1 MNSIEKKQIPDR
13 LKTEEGIQMIKDVFS
28 KSLEQQLNLV
38 KVSAPIM
45 VLPGMGINDDL
56 NGIENPVSFPI
67 KELGGQKVEIVQSL
81 AKWKRIRLA
90 ELNIEPEKG
99 IYTDM
104 RAIRP
109 DESFSPLH
117 SVYVDQWDWEKRIM
131 EEQRTLHYL
140 KTTVKQIYEAIKT
153 TEKAIVQQFS
163 EIQAILPEE
172 ITFIQS
178 EDLLLKYPDLN
189 TKERENKITEKYG
202 AVFIIGIGGDLS
214 DGYPHDLRA
223 PDYDD
228 WSSQTEMGFK
238 GLNGDILLWNPLL
251 EKAFEVS
258 SMGIRV
264 NKASLT
270 RQLEILKCEQRKVL
284 YYHKQLLNDSL
295 PFSIGGGVGQS
306 RLCMFMLRKKHVG
319 EVQVGIW
326 PVSVRESCEEQ
337 GINLL

>member
-1 MNSIEKKQIPDR
+1 MNTIEKNQITDR
-13 LKTEEGIQMIKDVFS
+13 LKTEEGIQMIKGVFS
-28 KSLEQQLNLV
+28 RSLEQQLNLI

-56 NGIENPVSFPI
+56 NGIESPVSFPI
-67 KELGGQKVEIVQSL
+67 RELGGQKVEIVQSL

-90 ELNIEPEKG
+90 ELSIEPEKG

-109 DESFSPLH
+109 DESLSPIH

-131 EEQRTLHYL
+131 EEQRTLHNL
-140 KTTVKQIYEAIKT
+140 KTTVKQIYEAIKA
-153 TEKAIVQQFS
+153 TEKAVVQQFS
-163 EIQAILPEE
+163 EIHAILPEE
-172 ITFIQS
+172 ITFIHA
-178 EDLLLKYPDLN
+178 EELLLKYPDLN
-189 TKERENKITEKYG
+189 PKERENKITEKYR

-214 DGYPHDLRA
+214 NGYPHDGRA

-228 WSSQTEMGFK
+228 WSSETEMGYK

-251 EKAFEVS
+251 KMAFEVS

-270 RQLEILKCEQRKVL
+270 RQLGILKCEQRKVL
-284 YYHKQLLNDSL
+284 YYHKQLLNDLL

-306 RLCMFMLRKKHVG
+306 RLCMFMLRKRHVG

-326 PVSVRESCEEQ
+326 PESVRESCEEQ